1 MKCTLHRLS
10 PSCAGS
16 SLTTSH
22 LAVNACLAP
31 LCSMHGLAV
40 TTTEAIGDTKT
51 RLHPVQ
57 ERLAKSHGSQC
68 GFCTPGMVMSMYT
81 LLRNNPCPS
90 IADLEHTFEGNLC
103 RCTGYRP
110 ILDAFQSFTKE
121 FRCPMGEQCCK
132 NQKKSDDALS
142 ERPPQQGS
150 EFAPYDPS
158 QEPIFPSELQLNDR
172 FDKTLLVFSSERVT
186 WYRPTSLGDLLTLK
200 STYPDSKLVIGNT
213 EDWKP
218 KLKNQ
223 HYPVVIAATDVPE
236 LLSVERSA
244 AGVRLGASTTMTTLK
259 EVLQELVSSEPEYKT
274 RVYAAIIE
282 MLRWFGGKQI
292 RNVAVN
298 SGQRTIVMDEKFFHG
313 YRKTLVKPDEV
324 LINVLI
330 PFTRQNEYFYG
341 YKQAHRRED
350 DIAIVNAGM
359 RVVLNDEENVIEQ
372 LTLSFGGMSPH
383 TVMATSTAKQLI
395 GKKWESDFVPEAC
408 DLLAKE
414 LFLPPGVPG
423 GMESYRNTLSLSFF
437 FKFYLTVQTK
447 RASKQVKTTVPSSYK
462 SATILHEREA
472 SHGSQVFEEVE
483 SGHQQIDPVGRSLPH
498 LAATQQATGEAV
510 YIDDIRPYAGELS
523 LALVVS
529 SKAHAQLISVDA
541 SDALQMPGVVD
552 FISHKDVPGENCF
565 GSIVPDQT
573 IFAVDK
579 VLHQGQIIGAVI
591 AETRAQA
598 VRAAKAVVV
607 KYEELTPILTIQQ
620 AIDANSFLESDPLTI
635 KKGDVVEGFK
645 GSDVIVEGEMYV
657 GGQEHFYLETH
668 ACIAVPSGEDNEMT
682 LIASVQHL
690 QAIQNDVAGALGV
703 PSNRIVCKAKRL
715 GGGFGGK
722 EADGTMFALP
732 LAVAANKLQ
741 RPVRISLDRDEDMI
755 ISGSRHPFLGRYKAG
770 FSKDGLIQA
779 LEVDLYCNGGFATG
793 LSPAVMERAVLHV
806 ENSYKIPNVTVRGYL
821 CQTNLPSNT
830 VFRGSG
836 APQSFLI
843 CENWMEQAAQK
854 LHISCD
860 KVKSSPLN

>member
-1 MKCTLHRLS
+1 MITEEIAHRIQRQDYDYPVRLTGAKLGCGEGGCGACTVMVSKYDRVKQHIH
-10 PSCAGS
+10 
-16 SLTTSH
+16 H

-90 IADLEHTFEGNLC
+90 TADLEHTFEGNLC

-110 ILDAFQSFTKE
+110 ILDAFHSFTKE
-121 FRCPMGEQCCK
+121 FQCPMGEQCCK
-132 NQKKSDDALS
+132 NRKGS
-142 ERPPQQGS
+142 EDTISEIPPQEGS
-150 EFAPYDPS
+150 EFVPYDPS
-158 QEPIFPSELQLNDR
+158 QEPIFPSELQLNDGL
-172 FDKTLLVFSSERVT
+172 DKTRLVFSSDRVA
-186 WYRPTSLGDLLTLK
+186 WYRPTLLGDLLTLK
-200 STYPDSKLVIGNT
+200 STYPDAKLVNGNT
-213 EDWKP
+213 EVGLEI

-223 HYPVVIAATDVPE
+223 HYPVFIAATGVPE
-236 LLSVERSA
+236 LLSVEVTA
-244 AGVRLGASTTMTTLK
+244 TGVRLGASTTLTTLK

-282 MLRWFGGKQI
+282 MLRWFAGKQI
-292 RNVAVN
+292 RNVASVAGN
-298 SGQRTIVMDEKFFHG
+298 IMTASPISDLNPLLLSARCQLTISSKDRGQRTIVMDEEFFHG

-324 LINVLI
+324 LLNILI

-383 TVMATSTAKQLI
+383 TVMATNTAEQLI

-414 LFLPPGVPG
+414 LSLPPGVPG

-437 FKFYLTVQTK
+437 FKFYLTVQAK
-447 RASKQVKTTVPSSYK
+447 RDRKQ
-462 SATILHEREA
+462 SATTLHERET
-472 SHGSQVFEEVE
+472 SHGTQVFEEVE
-483 SGHQQIDPVGRSLPH
+483 NGQQKIDPVGRSLPH
-498 LAATQQATGEAV
+498 LAATQQTTGEAV

-529 SKAHAQLISVDA
+529 SKAHARLISVDA
-541 SDALQMPGVVD
+541 SDALQMPGVID
-552 FISHKDVPGENCF
+552 FISHKDVPGKNCF
-565 GSIVPDQT
+565 GCIVPDQT

-579 VLHQGQIIGAVI
+579 VLYQGQIIGAVI

-620 AIDANSFLESDPLTI
+620 AIDANSFLASDPITI
-635 KKGDVVEGFK
+635 KKGDVVEGFS

-682 LIASVQHL
+682 VIASTQH
-690 QAIQNDVAGALGV
+690 
-703 PSNRIVCKAKRL
+703 
-715 GGGFGGK
+715 
-722 EADGTMFALP
+722 
-732 LAVAANKLQ
+732 
-741 RPVRISLDRDEDMI
+741 
-755 ISGSRHPFLGRYKAG
+755 
-770 FSKDGLIQA
+770 
-779 LEVDLYCNGGFATG
+779 
-793 LSPAVMERAVLHV
+793 
-806 ENSYKIPNVTVRGYL
+806 
-821 CQTNLPSNT
+821 
-830 VFRGSG
+830 
-836 APQSFLI
+836 PQSI
-843 CENWMEQAAQK
+843 QIAASGENLTGQR
-854 LHISCD
+854 
-860 KVKSSPLN
+860 